1 MNCIV
6 QARMSSRRLP
16 GKAFKK
22 INNIPMLE
30 ILLDNLKKN
39 SRINNIVVATSRN
52 QEDKKIINYCKRKK
66 IDYYQGPLHNVFER
80 IFLCAKYFK
89 FDYFMRI
96 SGDSPFIDNKIINKI
111 ILIQSKKKNY
121 DVYTNVF
128 PRSFPKGQSVEI
140 VKTSIME
147 NIKSKLTKSQKEH
160 VTKYFYE
167 NKKKFKILNFSNSTN
182 LSKKNLS
189 IDYKIDLIKFRKIF
203 QENDLKKYYSFIKLL
218 ELKNCYEKN

>member
-1 MNCIV
+1 
-6 QARMSSRRLP
+6 
-16 GKAFKK
+16 
-22 INNIPMLE
+22 
-30 ILLDNLKKN
+30 
-39 SRINNIVVATSRN
+39 
-52 QEDKKIINYCKRKK
+52 
-66 IDYYQGPLHNVFER
+66 
-80 IFLCAKYFK
+80 
-89 FDYFMRI
+89 
-96 SGDSPFIDNKIINKI
+96 
-111 ILIQSKKKNY
+111 
-121 DVYTNVF
+121 
-128 PRSFPKGQSVEI
+128 
-140 VKTSIME
+140 ME